1 MKMKSIVISAL
12 IGLASFGVMA
22 QGGGSGNRGGNVMVE
37 KAELEATWNGK
48 AGTQQSAI
56 NGVIIEWQANE
67 AGEWVSKVEGTL
79 VCKGQTG
86 GACYFE

>member
-1 MKMKSIVISAL
+1 MKLRNIVISAL
-12 IGLASFGVMA
+12 VVLSSFGAMA
-22 QGGGSGNRGGNVMVE
+22 QGSGNRGGNVMLE

-56 NGVIIEWQANE
+56 QGVIVEWQANE
-67 AGEWVSKVEGTL
+67 QGEWVSKVEGTL

-86 GACYFE
+86 GGCYAE

>member
-1 MKMKSIVISAL
+1 MRSVVISAL

-22 QGGGSGNRGGNVMVE
+22 QGGGSGNRGGNVAIE

-48 AGTQQSAI
+48 SGIQQSAI
-56 NGVIIEWQANE
+56 NGVIVEWQANE
-67 AGEWVSKVEGTL
+67 AGEWVSKVEGTTL

-86 GACYFE
+86 GGCYSE